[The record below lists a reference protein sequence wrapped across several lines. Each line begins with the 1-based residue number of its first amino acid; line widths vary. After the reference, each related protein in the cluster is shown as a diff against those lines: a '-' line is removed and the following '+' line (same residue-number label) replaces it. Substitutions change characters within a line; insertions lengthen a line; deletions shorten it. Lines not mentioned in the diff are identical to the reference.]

1 MTTASPTNPNKV
13 SLCTAESTTG
23 KRASK
28 TGFGEGHFCCTEDEK
43 SPKKLKQDNQQA
55 ENENFGNLK
64 HILDIGEP
72 LLELFCLHEAFR
84 KELERL
90 KDQVRQI
97 TIATTDQELDK
108 LRSRLTFCRDLL
120 LDHCCSEDRIILPAL
135 CKKLSKE
142 KSEEQ
147 RYLLG
152 TELVNQQ
159 HEQLDD
165 WFSETIQVIEQ
176 ILNTPFSLEH
186 RPLAENDLQKSSNST
201 PLETDSN
208 LSPRKGKVTSIS
220 AFESPRGPLLEKLSS
235 SFCILVENVEKH
247 LLEEEQNLSPLFRNI
262 LTTAEQGALLAS
274 VVMDTSPKALSTLLP
289 CAVRALDFEK
299 RIRFV
304 VALERY
310 MTPEQFESVAAPLVQ
325 ELSGEQW
332 EELCRNVPSLQV
344 AAERSINPLVEIT
357 HLHKAIRKE
366 LEAMASY
373 SAELDPCDNLQIKS
387 LCSRILFLQ
396 RVHNFHSLG
405 EDEVLVSQLR
415 AVLRMHGLDE
425 ISSEHCNES
434 FLFGNILE
442 HINRVASFDKN
453 DKQKRYEAM
462 SKLSSAVR
470 EISNHLIVHMEEE
483 EARLLPLVR
492 SHFSLRDQDELI
504 RRVMAKIPME
514 FLPDVFPWML
524 NALDAEEREK
534 LFCNILRSSSKE
546 YFQKISAFLGEAARR
561 GKMEPLLWDEL
572 CLRIPE
578 LQQYQNEEADQDN
591 GPVDE
596 ILRIHKAIRC
606 ELQKLYV
613 VVTNL
618 AIDEA
623 PNPNS
628 ISTIAERFFFLR
640 NMVNDHSKAED
651 NIVLPALEKRLP
663 GISKRYEG
671 EHCEEREL
679 FSNVLQVLQA
689 LQCAGCESECQSLLK
704 QLRSLVRALHEELN
718 GHLNKEEQNLWPKL
732 IENFTREEQVA
743 IVADIF
749 GTMPSERLQEMLP
762 WLIRTLTESE
772 QSNMLKHILQ
782 VTHSTMFERWLS
794 TWFPLIPSKY
804 SIGEESIVGVN
815 SCSGAE
821 KTETEENNKSA
832 QSCQSSTS
840 LKPKTPKGLT
850 SDYENT
856 CDAVRIQS
864 RADLE
869 SAIRVIASDETLTDK
884 QKTHLMQNL
893 MLRPYLQSKGRHW
906 LCSVEEQ
913 SSVPTSCSSQD
924 DTDHSKYEET
934 YPGELQPTFR
944 ELEDGSRQLGCS
956 HYLRGAKIRT
966 VCCSKFY
973 TCRLCHDEV
982 EDHKVGDN
990 RYATREMLCMHCGRI
1005 QPISQWCCNP
1015 ECSKRMA
1022 RYFCPICKLFDDDSA
1037 RNIYH
1042 CHSCNVCRVGKGL
1055 GIDSFHC
1062 MKCNACMSMK
1072 YAKSHHC
1079 IEHSMESDC
1088 PICYQYLFTSTSPVK
1103 YLQCGHL
1110 MHVSCYNH
1118 YVKKSYICPIC
1129 QRSMQDMSSYFAR
1142 LDELLARDQ
1151 AKQLYRGIVSHIQ
1164 CNDCQKQNDV
1174 TFHFVFHKCTQ
1185 CGSYNTRVLRI
1196 SRRKT

>member
-1 MTTASPTNPNKV
+1 MTTASPTNPNNP
-13 SLCTAESTTG
+13 SLYTAESTKG
-23 KRASK
+23 KRVSK
-28 TGFGEGHFCCTEDEK
+28 TGYVQENVCCTEEQK
-43 SPKKLKQDNQQA
+43 PVKKLKQDHQFA
-55 ENENFGNLK
+55 EKSYVGNWQ
-64 HILDIGEP
+64 HILDISEP

-84 KELERL
+84 KELEL
-90 KDQVRQI
+90 LQDQVRQI

-108 LRSRLTFCRDLL
+108 FRSRLIFCRDLL
-120 LDHCCSEDRIILPAL
+120 LDHCCSEDRIILPAIY
-135 CKKLSKE
+135 KKLSKE
-142 KSEEQ
+142 KCEEQ
-147 RYLLG
+147 TYLLG

-159 HEQLDD
+159 HEQLDH
-165 WFSETIQVIEQ
+165 WFSETVQIIEQ

-186 RPLAENDLQKSSNST
+186 RPLAEDDLQQST
-201 PLETDSN
+201 SAVTLESDAN
-208 LSPRKGKVTSIS
+208 LSPRKGKITTIS
-220 AFESPRGPLLEKLSS
+220 DFEPPRGPLLEKLTS
-235 SFCILVENVEKH
+235 SFGNLIENVEGH
-247 LLEEEQNLSPLFRNI
+247 LLEEEQNLSPLFHNI

-274 VVMDTSPKALSTLLP
+274 VVIDTSQKALATLLP
-289 CAVRALDFEK
+289 CAVRALNFEK
-299 RIRFV
+299 RVRFV

-310 MTPEQFESVAAPLVQ
+310 MTPEQFESIAAPLVQ
-325 ELSGEQW
+325 ELSSEQW
-332 EELCRNVPSLQV
+332 EELCRNVPNLQV

-373 SAELDPCDNLQIKS
+373 TAELDPCDNLQIKS

-415 AVLRMHGLDE
+415 AALKMHGLDD

-442 HINRVASFDKN
+442 HIKRVASFDKN
-453 DKQKRYEAM
+453 DKQRRYEAM

-470 EISNHLIVHMEEE
+470 EISNHLIIHMEEE

-492 SHFSLRDQDELI
+492 SHFSLRDQDTLI

-514 FLPDVFPWML
+514 FLPEVFPWML

-546 YFQKISAFLGEAARR
+546 YFEKISAFLGEAARR
-561 GKMEPLLWDEL
+561 GKMDPLLWDEL

-578 LQQYQNEEADQDN
+578 LQRCQNEEADQDN

-618 AIDEA
+618 AVDEA

-628 ISTIAERFFFLR
+628 ISAIAERFFFLR

-689 LQCAGCESECQSLLK
+689 LQCAGCEDECRTLLK
-704 QLRSLVRALHEELN
+704 QLRALVRALHEELN

-732 IENFTREEQVA
+732 IENFTKEEQVA

-804 SIGEESIVGVN
+804 LNGEESNVRSASSSSIDQAE
-815 SCSGAE
+815 SG
-821 KTETEENNKSA
+821 NKDKSG
-832 QSCQSSTS
+832 QSYQSSTS
-840 LKPKTPKGLT
+840 LDIASPRVLN
-850 SDYENT
+850 SDYQNT

-869 SAIRVIASDETLTDK
+869 NAIRVIASDETLTDK
-884 QKTHLMQNL
+884 QKTQLMQNL
-893 MLRPYLQSKGRHW
+893 MLRPYFQSRGHHG
-906 LCSVEEQ
+906 SFNSDEQ
-913 SSVPTSCSSQD
+913 TPVAASRSSQD
-924 DTDHSKYEET
+924 DASQGKYIET

-944 ELEDGSRQLGCS
+944 ELEDGSKQLGCS

-973 TCRLCHDEV
+973 TCRLCHDEI

-990 RYATREMLCMHCGRI
+990 RYATREMLCMHCGHI
-1005 QPISQWCCNP
+1005 QSISQWCCNP
-1015 ECSKRMA
+1015 ECLKRMA
-1022 RYFCPICKLFDDDSA
+1022 RYYCPICKLFDDDSS

-1088 PICYQYLFTSTSPVK
+1088 PICYQYLFTSTTPVK

-1142 LDELLARDQ
+1142 LDKLLARDHSQ
-1151 AKQLYRGIVSHIQ
+1151 QLYRGIVSHIQ
-1164 CNDCQKQNDV
+1164 CNDCQKQSDV

-1196 SRRKT
+1196 SRRET